1 MRTIL
6 TNGCALVAL
15 AFASG
20 LASAADVAS
29 VEDWTGWYL
38 GLNTGFAIGSSKSQG
53 YNSGD
58 EVTDWNSNDL
68 DMNGGLYG
76 LQIGADYQFSGGIV
90 AGIRATYSFADVF
103 GNGMDFYTHDDGAWA
118 GSASGD
124 DSSELNRLGTIT
136 ARLGFEFADGLLAY
150 GQGGF
155 AWGDIQQTY
164 HPSTYDYSYEDT
176 ASVDGWT
183 LGAGFEKRLTE
194 GTTLFLEGNYID
206 FGKATVGDTD
216 DYHSEVDLDLW
227 TINAGL
233 NVRF

>member
-1 MRTIL
+1 MKKTL
-6 TNGCALVAL
+6 TLGCALVAL
-15 AFASG
+15 AFAAG
-20 LASAADVAS
+20 FASAADDGS
-29 VEDWTGWYL
+29 VEDWTGLYV
-38 GLNTGFAIGSSKSQG
+38 GVNTGFATGSSESQG
-53 YNSGD
+53 YDSSD
-58 EVTDWNSNDL
+58 DATDWLSNDL

-76 LQIGADYQFSGGIV
+76 LQIGADYEFSGGIV

-103 GNGMDFYTHDDGAWA
+103 GNGNDFYSHDEGAWA
-118 GSASGD
+118 GDASGD

-155 AWGDIQQTY
+155 AWGDIEQTY

-194 GTTLFLEGNYID
+194 GTTFFLEGNYID
-206 FGKATVGDTD
+206 FGKATVGETD
-216 DYHSEVDLDLW
+216 GYHSEIDLDLW
-227 TINAGL
+227 TVNAGL